1 MQNIKMN
8 LDSEKRLLLIGK
20 AFSAE
25 VRIDIL
31 KLLCHSDMNINEISE
46 ALTVPQSSVAAHIK
60 VLEDAGIIS
69 TNLLPG
75 IRGTKKMCHI
85 EMTEIALELST
96 RHRLN
101 EKWTEID
108 MPIGNYVDYKVRPTC
123 GIVSEK
129 APIGEEDEP
138 RCFYNPDRSNA
149 QLLWLGKGYVE
160 YRFPND
166 CMKDKKEKAL
176 EVSAELCSED
186 HEYNLECKSDITMWI
201 NDVEVGTWSC
211 PSDFGGRRGK
221 LNPEWWPDKNTQ
233 YGKLKTWKIDENASY
248 IDDEKTSENGIDK
261 YNLYDK
267 EYISVRIGIK
277 ETAKNVGGINLF
289 GKCFG
294 DYEQNIKM
302 RIKF

>member
-186 HEYNLECKSDITMWI
+186 HEYNLACKSDITMWI

-277 ETAKNVGGINLF
+277 ENAKNVGGINLF

>member
-277 ETAKNVGGINLF
+277 ENAKNVGGINLF